1 MSELLQFPAPNN
13 KRELFE
19 RLRAI
24 LREGQF
30 EMPTEPR
37 YNGTGAPGCYLE
49 DLLGLR
55 VGNQDIADVAGWE
68 VKFYTPQTS
77 LITLFH
83 KEPDS
88 RTVMRYLVST
98 YGWMD
103 GQGRLS
109 FRHTVKGQSDRFIV
123 VNDAGNII
131 VRPLDG
137 TDGPVPIWSHDTLLG
152 ALGGKLRRLILVS
165 GQRVGRKVKYNS
177 VHCYENLQITS
188 LINKIAEGKIAIDF
202 DARQAR
208 PGSRG
213 LRNHGTKFR
222 VAPADIGSLY
232 VNNEPLN

>member
-68 VKFYTPQTS
+68 VKFYNPQTS

-98 YGWMD
+98 YGRMD

-109 FRHTVKGQSDRFIV
+109 FRHTVKGQSDRFTV

-137 TDGPVPIWSHDTLLG
+137 TDGPVPRGG
-152 ALGGKLRRLILVS
+152 APRMGPTTSPRPGLRRWRATSEPSDAGAGEGYLTHRVRPAAPFL
-165 GQRVGRKVKYNS
+165 QRRM
-177 VHCYENLQITS
+177 
-188 LINKIAEGKIAIDF
+188 A
-202 DARQAR
+202 
-208 PGSRG
+208 
-213 LRNHGTKFR
+213 
-222 VAPADIGSLY
+222 
-232 VNNEPLN
+232 

>member
-1 MSELLQFPAPNN
+1 MNELLQFPAPNN

-49 DLLGLR
+49 DLVGLR

-68 VKFYTPQTS
+68 VKLYNPQTN

-88 RTVMRYLVST
+88 RTVMRYLVNT

-103 GQGRLS
+103 GRTRKTEFSSHGQG
-109 FRHTVKGQSDRFIV
+109 
-123 VNDAGNII
+123 
-131 VRPLDG
+131 
-137 TDGPVPIWSHDTLLG
+137 
-152 ALGGKLRRLILVS
+152 
-165 GQRVGRKVKYNS
+165 
-177 VHCYENLQITS
+177 
-188 LINKIAEGKIAIDF
+188 AI
-202 DARQAR
+202 
-208 PGSRG
+208 G
-213 LRNHGTKFR
+213 
-222 VAPADIGSLY
+222 
-232 VNNEPLN
+232 